1 MSSQVCLFGTTLEL
15 DFVAAD
21 QRLHMTFPTSSAHL
35 QVSVIALGFLSVTL
49 PSPGEHATQLELSI
63 FLSKRN
69 LNCRIL
75 TEETTLVSDL
85 EIVRTA
91 RMPLLKAKLSG
102 GIDLKV
108 TLSPLDV
115 KDIPACQTAE
125 LVSKTFKELPHARK
139 LLLILKALMRPP
151 NCLNAM
157 VGVHT
162 GGVSS
167 YTITLMVLAFC
178 KFQVRFVLYPIHLC
192 GGPVPVKEIPHAL
205 LQFCF
210 NL

>member
-1 MSSQVCLFGTTLEL
+1 M
-15 DFVAAD
+15 
-21 QRLHMTFPTSSAHL
+21 
-35 QVSVIALGFLSVTL
+35 
-49 PSPGEHATQLELSI
+49 
-63 FLSKRN
+63 
-69 LNCRIL
+69 
-75 TEETTLVSDL
+75 
-85 EIVRTA
+85 RTA

-102 GIDLKV
+102 GIELKV

-115 KDIPACQTAE
+115 SDIPACQTAE

-151 NCLNAM
+151 NCLSAL

-178 KFQVRFVLYPIHLC
+178 KFQVRQLFKIRFTRHMSEGVQAHGC
-192 GGPVPVKEIPHAL
+192 L
-205 LQFCF
+205 LASEACVSASS
-210 NL
+210 

>member
-1 MSSQVCLFGTTLEL
+1 VHTLARLSGSSHGGVLCNFTARVTALQIKATL
-15 DFVAAD
+15 DVPA
-21 QRLHMTFPTSSAHL
+21 
-35 QVSVIALGFLSVTL
+35 
-49 PSPGEHATQLELSI
+49 
-63 FLSKRN
+63 
-69 LNCRIL
+69 CRIL
-75 TEETTLVSDL
+75 TEETTLVDDL

-102 GIDLKV
+102 GIQLKV

-125 LVSKTFKELPHARK
+125 LVSKTFKKLPHARK

-151 NCLNAM
+151 NCLSSL

-167 YTITLMVLAFC
+167 YTVTLMVLAFC
-178 KFQVRFVLYPIHLC
+178 KFQVGVLLFRDKQSCYCVGLKSLSMFTDSSYQCTSLFTIRPVLNAKFSCHLAGC
-192 GGPVPVKEIPHAL
+192 SAE
-205 LQFCF
+205 C
-210 NL
+210 